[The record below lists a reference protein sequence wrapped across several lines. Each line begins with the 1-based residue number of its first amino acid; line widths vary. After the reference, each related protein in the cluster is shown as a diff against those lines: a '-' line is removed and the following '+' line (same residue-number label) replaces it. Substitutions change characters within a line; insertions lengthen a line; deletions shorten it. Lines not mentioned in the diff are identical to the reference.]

1 MADNFGVGSK
11 NGIHTNASE
20 LSFLGG
26 KAWIVLGGGHGT
38 GTTVGCSVRAVG
50 LLLSAPGTEDLTNA
64 NVGSFLKSQGAE
76 LKFKARSTSI
86 LF

>member
-1 MADNFGVGSK
+1 MRVRVGGCLGDNNKSVADNFGVGSK

-64 NVGSFLKSQGAE
+64 NMDPS
-76 LKFKARSTSI
+76 
-86 LF
+86 